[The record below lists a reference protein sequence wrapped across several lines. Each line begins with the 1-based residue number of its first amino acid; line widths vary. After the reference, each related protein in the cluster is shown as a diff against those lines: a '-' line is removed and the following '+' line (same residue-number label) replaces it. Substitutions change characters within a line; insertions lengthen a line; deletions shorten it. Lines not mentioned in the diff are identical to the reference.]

1 MYPFSQS
8 VTPAVRTH
16 LDAQTAF
23 MNDVSKSLF
32 QSFQQICNLNI
43 QLVQTMLEETALAGQ
58 QILTA
63 DRQTEVLSAAASRAQ
78 PTTEKLRAY
87 QQHISRLAADTQVE
101 FARVTEQHVQNTTRT
116 ARQLA
121 DEVAR
126 NASEETQRGL
136 RQGQDTLQRFVDP
149 FTVGNGQ
156 DRGQDRGYERAQG
169 GAQGNGGASMQ
180 SASNGAGQGSIPRPD
195 GNPGASQSGKGVHGA

>member
-23 MNDVSKSLF
+23 MNDMSKSLF
-32 QSFQQICNLNI
+32 QSFQQMCNLNI

-78 PTTEKLRAY
+78 PATEKLRAY
-87 QQHISRLAADTQVE
+87 QQHISKVAADAQVE
-101 FARVTEQHVQNTTRT
+101 LARVTEQHVQNTTRT

-126 NASEETQRGL
+126 TATEETQRGL
-136 RQGQDTLQRFVDP
+136 RQGQDTLQRFSDP
-149 FTVGNGQ
+149 FATGNGH
-156 DRGQDRGYERAQG
+156 DRGQGS
-169 GAQGNGGASMQ
+169 ASMQ
-180 SASNGAGQGSIPRPD
+180 SGGAGSSQGA
-195 GNPGASQSGKGVHGA
+195 GSQSGKGTQPGA

>member
-78 PTTEKLRAY
+78 PATEKLRAY

-156 DRGQDRGYERAQG
+156 GRGQERSYERAQG
-169 GAQGNGGASMQ
+169 SAQGNGGAGN
-180 SASNGAGQGSIPRPD
+180 ASNGASQGSIPRPD
-195 GNPGASQSGKGVHGA
+195 GNPGASQSGKGAHGA

>member
-1 MYPFSQS
+1 MYPFNQS

-23 MNDVSKSLF
+23 MNDMSKSLF
-32 QSFQQICNLNI
+32 QSFQQMCNLNI

-78 PTTEKLRAY
+78 PATEKLRAY
-87 QQHISRLAADTQVE
+87 QQHISRVAADAQVE
-101 FARVTEQHVQNTTRT
+101 LARVTEQHVQNTTRT

-126 NASEETQRGL
+126 TANEETERGL
-136 RQGQDTLQRFVDP
+136 RQGQDTLQRFTDP
-149 FTVGNGQ
+149 FAAGNGH
-156 DRGQDRGYERAQG
+156 DRTK
-169 GAQGNGGASMQ
+169 GNGGAGASMQ
-180 SASNGAGQGSIPRPD
+180 GAS
-195 GNPGASQSGKGVHGA
+195 PGASQGTGPTGATQSGKGAQHGA

>member
-23 MNDVSKSLF
+23 MNDMSKSLF
-32 QSFQQICNLNI
+32 QSFQQMCNLNI

-78 PTTEKLRAY
+78 PATEKLRAY
-87 QQHISRLAADTQVE
+87 QQHISKVAADAQVE
-101 FARVTEQHVQNTTRT
+101 LARVTEQHVQKTTQT

-126 NASEETQRGL
+126 TASEETERGL
-136 RQGQDTLQRFVDP
+136 RQGQDTLQRFSDP
-149 FTVGNGQ
+149 FATGNGNGH
-156 DRGQDRGYERAQG
+156 DRAQG
-169 GAQGNGGASMQ
+169 YTQGSASMQ
-180 SASNGAGQGSIPRPD
+180 SGNAGSSQGGSATRPD
-195 GNPGASQSGKGVHGA
+195 GNPTGSQSGRGTQPYGT

>member
-23 MNDVSKSLF
+23 MNDMSKSLF
-32 QSFQQICNLNI
+32 QSFQQMCNLNI

-63 DRQTEVLSAAASRAQ
+63 DRQTEVMSAAASRAQ
-78 PTTEKLRAY
+78 PATEKLRAY
-87 QQHISRLAADTQVE
+87 QQHISKVAADAQVE
-101 FARVTEQHVQNTTRT
+101 LARVTEQHVQKTTQT

-126 NASEETQRGL
+126 NATEETQRGL
-136 RQGQDTLQRFVDP
+136 RQGQDNLQRFVDP
-149 FTVGNGQ
+149 FKTGNGH
-156 DRGQDRGYERAQG
+156 DRAQ
-169 GAQGNGGASMQ
+169 ASAPAGASMQ
-180 SASNGAGQGSIPRPD
+180 QGSPSTP
-195 GNPGASQSGKGVHGA
+195 QTGKGAQQHST

>member
-32 QSFQQICNLNI
+32 QSFQQMCNLNI

-63 DRQTEVLSAAASRAQ
+63 ERQTEVLSAAASRAQ
-78 PTTEKLRAY
+78 PATEKLRAY
-87 QQHISRLAADTQVE
+87 QQHISRLAADTQVD
-101 FARVTEQHVQNTTRT
+101 FARVTEEHVQNTTRT

-126 NASEETQRGL
+126 NASDETQRGL

-149 FTVGNGQ
+149 FSAGNGQ
-156 DRGQDRGYERAQG
+156 DRGHERS
-169 GAQGNGGASMQ
+169 QGNGGAGVQ
-180 SASNGAGQGSIPRPD
+180 SAGNGGSQGGIPRPD
-195 GNPGASQSGKGVHGA
+195 GNPGASQSGRGAHGA

>member
-23 MNDVSKSLF
+23 MNDMSKSLF
-32 QSFQQICNLNI
+32 QSFQQMCNLNI
-43 QLVQTMLEETALAGQ
+43 QLVQTMLEETALASQ

-78 PTTEKLRAY
+78 PATEKLRAY
-87 QQHISRLAADTQVE
+87 QQHISRVAADAQVE
-101 FARVTEQHVQNTTRT
+101 LARVTEQHVQNTTRT
-116 ARQLA
+116 ARELA

-149 FTVGNGQ
+149 FSTGNGH
-156 DRGQDRGYERAQG
+156 DRAKGNG
-169 GAQGNGGASMQ
+169 GAGASMQ
-180 SASNGAGQGSIPRPD
+180 SSGAGASMQSSGA
-195 GNPGASQSGKGVHGA
+195 GASQGGSSQRPDTPAGKGTPGA

>member
-23 MNDVSKSLF
+23 MNDMSKSLF
-32 QSFQQICNLNI
+32 QSFQQMCNLNI

-78 PTTEKLRAY
+78 PATEKLRAY
-87 QQHISRLAADTQVE
+87 QQHISKVAADAQVE
-101 FARVTEQHVQNTTRT
+101 LARVTEQHVQKTTQT

-126 NASEETQRGL
+126 TATEETQRGL
-136 RQGQDTLQRFVDP
+136 RQGQDNLQRFSDP
-149 FTVGNGQ
+149 FKTGNGQ
-156 DRGQDRGYERAQG
+156 DRDRAQ
-169 GAQGNGGASMQ
+169 AGASMQ
-180 SASNGAGQGSIPRPD
+180 
-195 GNPGASQSGKGVHGA
+195 GASTGSSQGASSQAAGKSAQPHGA

>member
-23 MNDVSKSLF
+23 MNDMSKSLF
-32 QSFQQICNLNI
+32 QSFQQMCNLNI

-78 PTTEKLRAY
+78 PATEKLRAY
-87 QQHISRLAADTQVE
+87 QQHISKVAADAQVE
-101 FARVTEQHVQNTTRT
+101 LARVTEQHVQKTTQT

-126 NASEETQRGL
+126 SATEETQRGL
-136 RQGQDTLQRFVDP
+136 RQGQDNLQRFSDP
-149 FTVGNGQ
+149 FKTGNGQ
-156 DRGQDRGYERAQG
+156 DRAQ
-169 GAQGNGGASMQ
+169 AGASMQ
-180 SASNGAGQGSIPRPD
+180 GASAGSSQSTS
-195 GNPGASQSGKGVHGA
+195 SQSGKGAQPHGA